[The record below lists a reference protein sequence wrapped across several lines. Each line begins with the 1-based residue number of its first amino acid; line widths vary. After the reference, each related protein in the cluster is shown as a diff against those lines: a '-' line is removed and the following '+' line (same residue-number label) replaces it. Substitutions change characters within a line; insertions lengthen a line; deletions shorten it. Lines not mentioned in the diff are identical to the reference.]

1 MVNRKWLMVWN
12 DSVVL
17 CWLVGWNPKTNPVE
31 NIIEH
36 YLNLAHLARQ
46 PGAFSIVLGI
56 ACRLPSTQGRTILYV
71 QFGNRLI

>member
-56 ACRLPSTQGRTILYV
+56 PVLKVLRYCTYSLEI
-71 QFGNRLI
+71 N